1 VASSPR
7 SARTAKRRPPRLL
20 GSEEPRLWTAPLRP
34 LTPRTSLG
42 FEAIEFAETVLGVTL
57 LPWQKWLLIHAL
69 ELLPDGSFRF
79 RTLVIL
85 VARQNGKTTLVQILA
100 LWRMFVD
107 GADLVIGTAQNL
119 DVAEESWTGAVEMAE
134 GSPELAAEIVA
145 VDRTNG
151 KKQLRLTRGNRY
163 KVQAASRRGG
173 RGLSGDLVILDELRE
188 HQTWEAWAAVTKTTM
203 ARQRPQIVC
212 LSNAGDAAS
221 IVLESVRSS
230 ALEQLEQGTS
240 LGLFEWSAPEG
251 CDLDDRSAWAQGNP
265 ALGHTIQ
272 VEAIEAALSTD
283 PEAVFR
289 TEVLCQ
295 WVAASRSVID
305 LSTWLGLVLADDED
319 DELVGEVTFAI
330 DVAPDRSWS
339 SIGVAGRLANRTPHV
354 SIAERAP
361 GTAWIVDRVVELKK
375 EWRPKHVVVDPGSA
389 AGSLI
394 DELERRKV
402 KVTKVTAREY
412 AAACGLFYDAATDT
426 GLLRHD
432 GDPDLSAAVVHATK
446 RTLADAWAWNRRAP
460 GDDITALVAVTLA
473 FGSLTNVRPRKTD
486 AELLRGL
493 G

>member
-1 VASSPR
+1 MASSPR
-7 SARTAKRRPPRLL
+7 SARAAKRRPPQLL
-20 GSEEPRLWTAPLRP
+20 GSEVPRIWTAPLRK
-34 LTPRTSLG
+34 LTPATSLG
-42 FEAIEFAETVLGVTL
+42 FEAIEFAESVLGITL
-57 LPWQKWLLIHAL
+57 IPWQKWLLIHAL
-69 ELLPDGSFRF
+69 ELLPDGGFRF
-79 RTLVIL
+79 RTLLIL
-85 VARQNGKTTLVQILA
+85 IARQNGKTTLVQVLA

-151 KKQLRLTRGNRY
+151 KKQLRLSRGNRY

-173 RGLSGDLVILDELRE
+173 RGLSGDMVILDELRE

-203 ARQRPQIVC
+203 ARPRPQIVC

-230 ALEQLEQGTS
+230 AIEQLDDGGS
-240 LGLFEWSAPEG
+240 LGIFEWSAPED
-251 CDLDDRSAWAQGNP
+251 CDLGDREAWAQANP
-265 ALGHTIQ
+265 SLGHTIQ
-272 VEAIEAALSTD
+272 PEAIEAALSTD
-283 PEAVFR
+283 PEPVFR

-305 LSTWLGLVLADDED
+305 LSTWLRLELGDDEP
-319 DELVGEVTFAI
+319 DEIIGDVTVAI
-330 DVAPDRSWS
+330 DVAPDRSCAS
-339 SIGVAGRLANRTPHV
+339 VGIAGRLADGTPHV
-354 SIAERAP
+354 SIADRLP
-361 GTAWIVDRVVELKK
+361 GTAWVVDRVVELKK
-375 EWRPKHVVVDPGSA
+375 DWRPRLVVVDPASA

-402 KVTKVTAREY
+402 KVTKSTARDY
-412 AAACGLFYDAATDT
+412 AAACGLFYDAVVDA
-426 GLLRHD
+426 GELRHD
-432 GDPDLSAAVVHATK
+432 GDPELSAAVVHARK
-446 RTLADAWAWNRRAP
+446 RQLAGSWAWDRLAP

-473 FGSLTNVRPRKTD
+473 YGALTGVRPRKTD
-486 AELLRGL
+486 AELLAGL